1 MRILVPLVRSP
12 SVIGGSGVEDRSP
25 LSPRDQSRSRQDWG
39 LLAAAVDIA
48 ELSTRPLAYPPA
60 HVSQQVPIQRGDR
73 DLKTGTSW
81 PSARARLS
89 TWTQSTTRVQQPPDP
104 GLPGPAVERR
114 VRDARHPR
122 GGHVTHSADR
132 RAGGH
137 GDPIRRTRMSRSQG
151 RCRPEP
157 APFRPERHVADS
169 DTFPRSRSSGW
180 DGDLEPG
187 GPIARTGPH
196 GEQEAGARRARGAL
210 KGAPPGRQLGAGSQ
224 HGTEQATGTATAPPS
239 PARDCPLSEP
249 DQALARRPD
258 GRVHSLQAGVLIA
271 PIPAGTRSPSGQ
283 SAVAGSI
290 STRAPGHR
298 GHYRRHPPGDVHRRC
313 GPDDLVDDL
322 PTRESIYVRP
332 VGHSCVDQHQGTR
345 AQGHRGHNRRHSA
358 D

>member
-1 MRILVPLVRSP
+1 
-12 SVIGGSGVEDRSP
+12 
-25 LSPRDQSRSRQDWG
+25 
-39 LLAAAVDIA
+39 
-48 ELSTRPLAYPPA
+48 
-60 HVSQQVPIQRGDR
+60 
-73 DLKTGTSW
+73 
-81 PSARARLS
+81 
-89 TWTQSTTRVQQPPDP
+89 
-104 GLPGPAVERR
+104 
-114 VRDARHPR
+114 
-122 GGHVTHSADR
+122 
-132 RAGGH
+132 
-137 GDPIRRTRMSRSQG
+137 MSRSQG

-322 PTRESIYVRP
+322 PTRASVYVRP
-332 VGHSCVDQHQGTR
+332 VGHSCVDQYRGTEVTTDDSR
-345 AQGHRGHNRRHSA
+345 PTDAPRRPRPDAVVGELPTGRGLRPARSAGVKGSGHRGRRRTRAERA
-358 D
+358 DHQDRCAGQAPRQRMTLPLRTFSRPRRM